1 MAKLRLLIIAPRFG
15 SIGRGV
21 EVFVRE
27 FVRNLDTDSHE
38 VTILSGPHSQNANGS
53 YFVMRNLLCREKT
66 MAGLWQLLSRLPA
79 RLYLGSTDIESLTL
93 MLHSN
98 AFLRES
104 NFDIIMPFGGAWTYR
119 FANYHKK
126 SARIIAVGHA
136 GPVLSELKHS
146 DFFVAVTPTDA
157 DLVQDICPDIPTKVI
172 PNGVDTFRFIEPVLR
187 EVKSEKVI
195 LCAAALTEG
204 KGHRF
209 LFDAVWK
216 LDSTTRLL
224 CAGRGPLK
232 DALTHHPL
240 TQAGRVEFVEV
251 SPDQMP
257 YLYQT
262 ADAFSLASPMETF
275 GLVFLEA
282 LACGLPVVAHDGP
295 RQRFVVGETGF
306 FCDVHDPC
314 SYADAL
320 RHALQSPQ
328 NMRRRAHAETFQWN
342 RVMME
347 YHKVFESLVS

>member
-27 FVRNLDTDSHE
+27 FVRNLDSDFLE
-38 VTILSGPHSQNANGS
+38 VTILSGPHSQNANRS
-53 YFVMRNLLCREKT
+53 QFIMRDLLCREKT
-66 MAGLWQLLSRLPA
+66 TTGFWQLLYRLPA
-79 RLYLGSTDIESLTL
+79 RLYLRSTDIESLTL
-93 MLHSN
+93 MLQSR
-98 AFLRES
+98 AFLRDTS
-104 NFDIIMPFGGAWTYR
+104 FDIIMPFGGIWTYR
-119 FANYHKK
+119 FASYYKK
-126 SARIIAVGHA
+126 SARIVAVGHA